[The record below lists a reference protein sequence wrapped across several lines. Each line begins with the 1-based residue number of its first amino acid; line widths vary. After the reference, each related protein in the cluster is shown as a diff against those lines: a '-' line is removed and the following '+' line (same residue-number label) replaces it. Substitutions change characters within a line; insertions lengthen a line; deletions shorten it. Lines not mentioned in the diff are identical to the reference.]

1 MRLTRSSKRR
11 QVAQEAAELLYTGQ
25 EKEYKQAK
33 LHASSILGIRILPS
47 NTEVA
52 TQLDVIS
59 QAREGESRKKRLVQL
74 RCEAFQIMNTL
85 ERFHSILVGSVWR
98 GTSHH
103 NSDVDIRVYS
113 DNSQEVISTLHKAN
127 YNIVNTNNQMV
138 TKKGVKKG
146 SCHVYLELLSGTQ
159 AEIVIHNLEDLDKQ
173 EKCEIYGD
181 DVTGLTKLQLQ
192 KVLKE
197 DPERKFTPKA

>member
-1 MRLTRSSKRR
+1 MGLTRSSKRR

-33 LHASSILGIRILPS
+33 LRASRILGIRILPS

-52 TQLDVIS
+52 IQLDTIS
-59 QAREGESRKKRLVQL
+59 QEREGESRKKRLVQM
-74 RCEAFQIMNTL
+74 RREAFQIMNTL

-103 NSDVDIRVYS
+103 NSDIDIRVYT
-113 DNSQEVISTLHKAN
+113 DNSQEVISVLHKAN
-127 YNIVNTNNQMV
+127 YNIVNIKNQAI
-138 TKKGVKKG
+138 TKKGAKKG
-146 SCHVYLELLSGTQ
+146 SCHIYLELLSGTQ

-181 DVTGLTKLQLQ
+181 DLTGLTKLQLQ
-192 KVLKE
+192 DVLSE